1 MINMH
6 IAGASYNQL
15 ALVEFMVVE
24 LHADLF
30 SVELYT
36 RKCYGA
42 STFKKKTA
50 QANQNLPRRRRKLR
64 PAALTL
70 SPANGRWHPYRAEV
84 SQSLSYGAHGI

>member
-15 ALVEFMVVE
+15 ALVEFMVLE

-42 STFKKKTA
+42 STFKKK
-50 QANQNLPRRRRKLR
+50 NSSSESEP
-64 PAALTL
+64 P
-70 SPANGRWHPYRAEV
+70 S
-84 SQSLSYGAHGI
+84 